1 MWVERSTTDQSPAYR
16 GASTRA
22 VSQARNLG
30 RTTRVLSLARVGM
43 FRTCSRWVNGET
55 PRTHCQPYRP
65 RGVPRPWSDR
75 KSVRVGTED
84 PVYGLNQRCYV
95 HFHGRNG
102 GDAVPWL
109 WVERSTTDQR
119 PAYRGARTRAV
130 FCSPDL
136 GRTTRVLSLARVG
149 MFTTCSR

>member
-65 RGVPRPWSDR
+65 RGVPRPWSER
-75 KSVRVGTED
+75 KNTPLKSMHADTPYNVRCFK
-84 PVYGLNQRCYV
+84 QI
-95 HFHGRNG
+95 HIRNG
-102 GDAVPWL
+102 GDAVPPL
-109 WVERSTTDQR
+109 RLQ
-119 PAYRGARTRAV
+119 
-130 FCSPDL
+130 
-136 GRTTRVLSLARVG
+136 
-149 MFTTCSR
+149 